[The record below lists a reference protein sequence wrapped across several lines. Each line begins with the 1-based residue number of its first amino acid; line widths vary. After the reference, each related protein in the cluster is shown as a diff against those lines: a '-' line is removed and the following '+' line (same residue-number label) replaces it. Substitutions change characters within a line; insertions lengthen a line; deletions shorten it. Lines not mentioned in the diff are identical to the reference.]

1 MASSTF
7 SGVSGLLS
15 PGLRELRGEGPRMAE
30 AIAMISSVVLQGV
43 FTDSGQAD
51 TIFKTLQ
58 AVKTLIFRK

>member
-1 MASSTF
+1 
-7 SGVSGLLS
+7 
-15 PGLRELRGEGPRMAE
+15 MAE